1 MQIVCGVCH
10 DSLPCC
16 KCAIHPACKF
26 SQGKGLLGFCLSKE
40 KRHRS
45 PDIHIISRFSRN
57 CKKALLRTDA
67 NKMDSWEERTDGQA
81 GASQQQHQQQH
92 QQQRPGMLRLN
103 PTAPTFNFNPGAS
116 TFAPSW
122 GPPPPAFAAPPAYGA
137 PQFPAATPAPP
148 ARPPATY
155 GEPPAAARPPPFV
168 LSDEE
173 RRSLQ
178 AAAASSSNSGT
189 HLPFF
194 VLR

>member
-1 MQIVCGVCH
+1 
-10 DSLPCC
+10 
-16 KCAIHPACKF
+16 
-26 SQGKGLLGFCLSKE
+26 
-40 KRHRS
+40 
-45 PDIHIISRFSRN
+45 
-57 CKKALLRTDA
+57 
-67 NKMDSWEERTDGQA
+67 MDSWEERTEGQA
-81 GASQQQHQQQH
+81 GASQQHQQQ

-122 GPPPPAFAAPPAYGA
+122 GPPPPAFAVPPAYGA
-137 PQFPAATPAPP
+137 PQFPAAAPAPP

-189 HLPFF
+189 HLPHFGAEF
-194 VLR
+194 CIPCTNCVQRCSKEKPRAYQACTSASLFQVPRLPININLS